1 MNTPT
6 MSFKPHTYQQ
16 AAVEWAIEKAKA
28 GLFLPMGM
36 GKTVITLTVIQKL
49 MYDYFEVT
57 KTLVIAPIR
66 VARSTWP
73 NEISKW
79 EHTRSLTYALILGDR
94 QSRIKALEQDADIY
108 LINRENVAWLV
119 DYWKNDWPYDLV
131 VIDELSGFKS
141 PQAKRFK
148 ALRKVMPSVDRFIG
162 LTGTPTPK
170 GLPDLWS
177 QVYLMDQGKRLGKT
191 LTAFRSRYLVP
202 GRRNG
207 SVIYEWKL
215 QPDAKRRIIETI
227 SDICMS
233 LKLEDWL
240 SLPPCQYLQYRVQL
254 PSTVASQYKQFERE
268 KILALTE
275 DDVITGAN
283 AGVVSNKLLQFTGG
297 SIYDENHKV
306 QRIHDAKLDAL
317 EDLMEAANGEPVM
330 VFYYFKHEYT
340 RIREKMQQSCR
351 IGVIEGVE
359 DEAAWNNGEIDL
371 LLVHPASV
379 GHGLNL
385 QYGGS
390 IIVWYTLPNWN
401 LELYQQANARLHRQG
416 QTKLVRIYHIIAEGT
431 IDEDVM
437 QSLDKKDTTQK
448 ALIEALRAKIG
459 EVMHE
464 TDFRCMLR

>member
-1 MNTPT
+1 MSTPT
-6 MSFKPHTYQQ
+6 MRFNPHPYQQ
-16 AAVEWAIEKAKA
+16 AAVEWAIEKPKT

-36 GKTVITLTVIQKL
+36 GKTVITLTAIQML
-49 MYDYFEVT
+49 MYDRFEVT
-57 KTLVIAPIR
+57 KALIIAPIR

-73 NEISKW
+73 NEIEKW
-79 EHTRSLTYALILGDR
+79 EHTKSLTYAQVLGDK
-94 QSRIKALEQDADIY
+94 QSRVRAVQQEADIY
-108 LINRENVAWLV
+108 LINRENVVWLV
-119 DYWKNDWPYDLV
+119 DYWKSEWPYDLV

-148 ALRKVMPSVDRFIG
+148 ALRKVMPLVDRFIG

-177 QVYLMDQGKRLGKT
+177 QVYLMDQGRRLGKT
-191 LTAFRSRYLVP
+191 LTAFRQRYLIP

-207 SVIYEWKL
+207 HVVYDWEL
-215 QPDAKRRIIETI
+215 QPDAKRRIIEAI

-233 LKLEDWL
+233 LKAEDWL
-240 SLPPCQYLQYRVQL
+240 SLPPCQYLQYRVQF
-254 PSTVASQYKQFERE
+254 PSTVVSQYKQFERE
-268 KILALTE
+268 KILALSE
-275 DDVITGAN
+275 DEVITGAN

-297 SIYDENHKV
+297 AIYDEERKV
-306 QRIHDAKLDAL
+306 QHIHDAKLDAL
-317 EDLMEAANGEPVM
+317 EDLMESANREPVM
-330 VFYYFKHEYT
+330 VFYYFKHEYI
-340 RIREKMQQSCR
+340 RIRERMQQSYR
-351 IGVIEGVE
+351 IGAIEGIE
-359 DEAAWNNGEIDL
+359 DEEAWNNGEIDL

-416 QTKLVRIYHIIAEGT
+416 QTKPVRIYHIIAEGT

-437 QSLDKKDTTQK
+437 RSLDKKDTTQK
-448 ALIEALRAKIG
+448 ALIEALKAKI
-459 EVMHE
+459 EN
-464 TDFRCMLR
+464 